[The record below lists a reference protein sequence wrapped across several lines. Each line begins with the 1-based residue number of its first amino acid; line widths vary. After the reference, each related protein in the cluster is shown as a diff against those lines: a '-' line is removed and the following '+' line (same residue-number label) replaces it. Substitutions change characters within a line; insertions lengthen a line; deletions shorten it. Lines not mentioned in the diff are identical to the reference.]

1 MSKQKQEEKKVRI
14 TFSAEVYING
24 KDLAEIK
31 DKWENLPLFSAEA
44 IEEAYADFVELVS
57 VEDADTYEDI
67 MTEFRKA
74 YDLE

>member
-1 MSKQKQEEKKVRI
+1 MSKQKKVRI
-14 TFSAEVYING
+14 TFSTEVYING

-44 IEEAYADFVELVS
+44 VEEADADFVELVS

-74 YDLE
+74 YNLE